1 MNKPVSKKKKIIDDP
16 QRVLTLANLI
26 SMLRASSAIPI
37 IYTLNYPEWHW
48 LTAII
53 ILVAALSDS
62 LDGYFARRAK
72 EVTHLGMWLDPIA
85 DFVVITAIVLYLVI
99 LKMFPLWFFLFYI
112 IRHIMV
118 AAPAIYFV
126 NHGMYILSANWW
138 GKWATG
144 ITALTVFLHIFQFDA
159 VWWLKHASLYSATV
173 LAIVSWVIYY
183 RDYYYVIINYRAKQT
198 V

>member
-99 LKMFPLWFFLFYI
+99 LKMFPLWFFLF
-112 IRHIMV
+112 
-118 AAPAIYFV
+118 
-126 NHGMYILSANWW
+126 
-138 GKWATG
+138 
-144 ITALTVFLHIFQFDA
+144 
-159 VWWLKHASLYSATV
+159 
-173 LAIVSWVIYY
+173 
-183 RDYYYVIINYRAKQT
+183 
-198 V
+198 

>member
-1 MNKPVSKKKKIIDDP
+1 
-16 QRVLTLANLI
+16 
-26 SMLRASSAIPI
+26 MLRASSAIPI

-159 VWWLKHASLYSATV
+159 VRWVKPASLYSATV

>member
-53 ILVAALSDS
+53 ILIAALSDS

-144 ITALTVFLHIFQFDA
+144 ITALTVFLHIFRFDA
-159 VWWLKHASLYSATV
+159 VWWLKPASLYSATIM
-173 LAIVSWVIYY
+173 AIVSWVIYY
-183 RDYYYVIINYRAKQT
+183 RDYYYFIMNNRAK
-198 V
+198 

>member
-1 MNKPVSKKKKIIDDP
+1 MYKSVSKKKKIIDDP

-53 ILVAALSDS
+53 ILFAALSDS

-72 EVTHLGMWLDPIA
+72 AVTHVGMWLDPIA
-85 DFVVITAIVLYLVI
+85 DFVVIAAIVLYLVI

-159 VWWLKHASLYSATV
+159 VWWLKPASLYSATI

-183 RDYYYVIINYRAKQT
+183 RDYYYVILNYRAKQT

>member
-1 MNKPVSKKKKIIDDP
+1 
-16 QRVLTLANLI
+16 
-26 SMLRASSAIPI
+26 
-37 IYTLNYPEWHW
+37 
-48 LTAII
+48 
-53 ILVAALSDS
+53 
-62 LDGYFARRAK
+62 
-72 EVTHLGMWLDPIA
+72 
-85 DFVVITAIVLYLVI
+85 
-99 LKMFPLWFFLFYI
+99 
-112 IRHIMV
+112 MV

-159 VWWLKHASLYSATV
+159 VWWLKPASLYSATV

-183 RDYYYVIINYRAKQT
+183 RDNYYVIINYRAKQT

>member
-53 ILVAALSDS
+53 ILAAALSDS

-159 VWWLKHASLYSATV
+159 VCWLKPASLYSATV
-173 LAIVSWVIYY
+173 LAVISWVIYY
-183 RDYYYVIINYRAKQT
+183 RDYYYVIINYRAK
-198 V
+198 

>member
-126 NHGMYILSANWW
+126 NKKKCEIFKKIYM
-138 GKWATG
+138 
-144 ITALTVFLHIFQFDA
+144 IFQTLITSCLFG
-159 VWWLKHASLYSATV
+159 VEK
-173 LAIVSWVIYY
+173 
-183 RDYYYVIINYRAKQT
+183 N
-198 V
+198 

>member
-144 ITALTVFLHIFQFDA
+144 ITALTVFLHIFQCDA
-159 VWWLKHASLYSATV
+159 VWWLKPASLYSATV
-173 LAIVSWVIYY
+173 LAVISWVIYY
-183 RDYYYVIINYRAKQT
+183 RDYYYVIINYRAK
-198 V
+198 

>member
-85 DFVVITAIVLYLVI
+85 DFVVITAVVLYLVI

-138 GKWATG
+138 GKWGAG
-144 ITALTVFLHIFQFDA
+144 ITTLAVFVHIWPWEAFPWMQDVTIYIA
-159 VWWLKHASLYSATV
+159 TILLLISWL
-173 LAIVSWVIYY
+173 YY
-183 RDYYYVIINYRAKQT
+183 IKTFFNSYKELK
-198 V
+198 